1 MCDSGNTGS
10 LRAPVLLAQ
19 KQSAAAE
26 NYLVTRRSVAL
37 RFRYISTLPASSV
50 TVPYTQVFVPNSAGP
65 AFAHPSGHMA
75 YAQSPHVACIRS
87 SWASTAPSVSP
98 VSFQTAGFAQ
108 GIAVLG
114 ERSLERARARS

>member
-1 MCDSGNTGS
+1 M
-10 LRAPVLLAQ
+10 LLAQ
-19 KQSAAAE
+19 KQSVAAE

-37 RFRYISTLPASSV
+37 RFRYISTLPTSSV

-65 AFAHPSGHMA
+65 AFAHPSGHTA

-98 VSFQTAGFAQ
+98 VSSQTPRDLRKESRCSVRGASSALVHVPSIVGT
-108 GIAVLG
+108 
-114 ERSLERARARS
+114 SDW